1 MCYIVHM
8 QTVSIRELHLGT
20 GSWVRRV
27 ARDGRVV
34 VTDRGRPVATLSPLG
49 PEDLGTAFGNRKLAR
64 GFKPLTMTTGDSTGY
79 VSEDRD
85 RT

>member
-20 GSWVRRV
+20 GKWVRRV

-34 VTDRGRPVATLSPLG
+34 VTDRGRPVATLSPFA
-49 PEDLGTAFGNRKLAR
+49 PADLGTAFGDRKLAP
-64 GFKPLTMTTGDSTGY
+64 GFAALTLTAGDSTAY

-85 RT
+85 RP

>member
-1 MCYIVHM
+1 MWYIVHM

-20 GSWVRRV
+20 GNWVRRV

-34 VTDRGRPVATLSPLG
+34 VTDRGRPVATLSPFA
-49 PEDLGTAFGNRKLAR
+49 PEDLGTAFGERTLAP
-64 GFKPLTMTTGDSTGY
+64 GFEALVPTTGDSTAY